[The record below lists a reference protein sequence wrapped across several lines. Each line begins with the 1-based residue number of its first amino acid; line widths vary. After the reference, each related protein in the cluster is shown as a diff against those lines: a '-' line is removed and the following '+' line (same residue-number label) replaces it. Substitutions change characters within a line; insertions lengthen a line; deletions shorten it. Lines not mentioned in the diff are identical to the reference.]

1 MNMCFPL
8 QPQQQQHRFC
18 WNFAG
23 EKHCFFWQ
31 HSWFYIVA
39 HERSRGLTF
48 FVSLENQWI
57 PIGFIDNVENCKT
70 SRAKSIVSHQGNFDK
85 IDIFVAV
92 AAAASTCAF
101 RPGICSVWQV
111 FFKRWRGL
119 WQSLKKRV
127 KRYKSQ
133 VEMNMCLP
141 LQPQQEKHR
150 CCLNF
155 PSEKQ
160 CFFTSSCFS
169 KVSGGQDRLLAA
181 ATARKTCQ
189 IRMIF

>member
-8 QPQQQQHRFC
+8 QPQQQKHRFC

-23 EKHCFFWQ
+23 ETHCFFWQ
-31 HSWFYIVA
+31 LIWFYIVA
-39 HERSRGLTF
+39 YERSRRLTF
-48 FVSLENQWI
+48 FVLLKNQWI
-57 PIGFIDNVENCKT
+57 PTGFIDNVENGKT
-70 SRAKSIVSHQGNFDK
+70 SRAKNIGSHQGNFNK
-85 IDIFVAV
+85 TYIFVAV

-133 VEMNMCLP
+133 VEMSMCLP
-141 LQPQQEKHR
+141 LQPQQQNYRFPWNFHGEKHG
-150 CCLNF
+150 
-155 PSEKQ
+155 
-160 CFFTSSCFS
+160 FF
-169 KVSGGQDRLLAA
+169 
-181 ATARKTCQ
+181 ARVFLQ
-189 IRMIF
+189 WHV